1 MNHDIHPSLALLP
14 APVALLGVVILL
26 GVVVDDVA
34 S

>member
-1 MNHDIHPSLALLP
+1 MNRDMSPSLTV
-14 APVALLGVVILL
+14 VAARAAVLGVVVLL